1 MLRGR
6 SPSDWSDCT
15 QSTVEFAR
23 PDSVRFRDPTQLAD
37 LDGAVPILVAA
48 FDQGISFV
56 DALAEG
62 RGPAGELLIDTRAR
76 PPKGTELIAEI
87 RWPGLPNRVYLRVVV
102 RGRTGDGMLV
112 LRIDPDEVIKRD
124 FLVHAA
130 CGTASCSHRRRHRRY
145 CVRLPLEWRRFG
157 TRVMR
162 NGLAE
167 DISTGGMLVVTAD
180 SDVAVGDEIVIR
192 IQGKVDLVLT
202 GRAQHIHRRRGGG
215 ETAIGVQ
222 FEYRGSGQTRTLR
235 QILRTCSARGVMFV
249 V

>member
-6 SPSDWSDCT
+6 SPGGWSGRT
-15 QSTVEFAR
+15 GSTVEFGR

-37 LDGAVPILVAA
+37 LDGAVPILVVA

-62 RGPAGELLIDTRAR
+62 RGPGGELLVDTRAR
-76 PPKGTELIAEI
+76 PPNGTELIAEI
-87 RWPGLPNRVYLRVVV
+87 RWPGLPNRVYLRVVAS
-102 RGRTGDGMLV
+102 GRTDDGMLI
-112 LRIDPDEVIKRD
+112 LRIDPDEAIKRD

-130 CGTASCSHRRRHRRY
+130 CGTASFPHQRRFRRY

-157 TRVMR
+157 TRVMC

-167 DISTGGMLVVTAD
+167 DISSGGMLIVTAD
-180 SDVAVGDEIVIR
+180 NDAAVGDEIVIR
-192 IQGKVDLVLT
+192 IEGKVDLVLT
-202 GRAQHIHRRRGGG
+202 GTAQHVHRRRALG
-215 ETAIGVQ
+215 EMAIGVQ
-222 FEYRGSGQTRTLR
+222 FEYRGTGQARTLR